1 MTISITSLISHTSGS
16 INEEG
21 KKKKKN
27 SSKQEVE
34 NKYNRVVSSAFSGA
48 ATHMDSQLL

>member
-1 MTISITSLISHTSGS
+1 MTISITSIISHTSGS

-21 KKKKKN
+21 KKKN

>member
-21 KKKKKN
+21 KKKKN